1 MTTKVRSLST
11 QHRDTVRRRLLAIGH
26 SLRPAMLCCCVAVLA
41 ACAGSSKP
49 AHPAKPEASAPVQRV
64 SMPQPATV
72 QQRQPIL
79 IPGTGQF
86 FGNPPPAPT
95 LATPAEGYQLSF
107 VDTEIASVV
116 ASVIGDGLGLPYVV
130 DPQVKGTMTLQ
141 ASRPLARE
149 DVLPSLEAALNMRG
163 VALVNANGVYQ
174 AVPSKDASRRI
185 TGLRGESQ
193 RGAGYSIQIAPLRY
207 ISAAE
212 MEKALRPFAP
222 DGGILRVD
230 EARNLLLL
238 AGSSREL
245 SVMLDVVQ
253 TFDVDWLAG
262 MSFGLFPVEYVDA
275 KTLADELGNIFAD
288 SKSPIGNVVRLVPL
302 NRLNSLMVVT
312 HEPSYLKQV
321 ETWIKRL
328 DIGVSAPGRRIYV
341 YDVQNGKADDLAASL
356 SKILSI
362 AGGGSQVNDRTQSRG
377 SAFNSSSVMGN
388 SGGGLGGGMGGG
400 AAGGLGGNLGAGLGG
415 TLQSSSGAGLSSVTT
430 QSRSGD
436 YDSLDSASRGGGAAG
451 AMKIVPNIENNSLLI
466 YATPN
471 EFASLESALKRL
483 DVVPIQVL
491 IEASLAEVTLTDDMK
506 FGVQWSYQAGEGPLV
521 LSDASN
527 GGIGSQFPGFSF
539 LFNSRTNIRA
549 VLNALESMT
558 DVNVLSSPKLLV
570 LNNREAELQ
579 IGDQVPI
586 TVQSSISTVGEAAPI
601 VNAVQLRD
609 TGVILRITPRV
620 NKSGLVLLDVA
631 QEVSDVV
638 PTTSSSIDSPTI
650 QQRRIASTVAVHDG
664 ETIALG
670 GLIRDST
677 TRSRGGIPY
686 LRKIPLVGELFGST
700 GKNNRRTELI
710 VLITPRVIRSSQ
722 EAESLM
728 DELHDQFRGLR
739 NVLSDWHPGKSDA
752 PAEGDTKT
760 KHEAAP
766 AAAPTP

>member
-1 MTTKVRSLST
+1 MT
-11 QHRDTVRRRLLAIGH
+11 
-26 SLRPAMLCCCVAVLA
+26 
-41 ACAGSSKP
+41 
-49 AHPAKPEASAPVQRV
+49 
-64 SMPQPATV
+64 
-72 QQRQPIL
+72 
-79 IPGTGQF
+79 
-86 FGNPPPAPT
+86 
-95 LATPAEGYQLSF
+95 AEGYQLSF

-116 ASVIGDGLGLPYVV
+116 ASVVGEGLGLPYVV

-141 ASRPLARE
+141 AARPLARDE
-149 DVLPSLEAALNMRG
+149 VLPSLEAALNMRG

-185 TGLRGESQ
+185 SGLRGDKQ
-193 RGAGYSIQIAPLRY
+193 RGGAGYGIQIVPLKY
-207 ISAAE
+207 IGAAE

-230 EARNLLLL
+230 EGRNLLLL

-262 MSFGLFPVEYVDA
+262 MSFGLYPVEYVDA

-312 HEPSYLKQV
+312 HEPAYLKQV
-321 ETWIKRL
+321 ESWIKRL
-328 DIGVSAPGRRIYV
+328 DIGVSTPGRRIYV
-341 YDVQNGKADDLAASL
+341 YDVQNGKADDLALSL
-356 SKILSI
+356 NKILSI
-362 AGGGSQVNDRTQSRG
+362 SGSSQGTERSQSRG
-377 SAFNSSSVMGN
+377 SVFSPSTAGASLGSL
-388 SGGGLGGGMGGG
+388 GGGLGG
-400 AAGGLGGNLGAGLGG
+400 NI
-415 TLQSSSGAGLSSVTT
+415 QSSSGAGLSSVTP
-430 QSRSGD
+430 QARANE
-436 YDSLDSASRGGGAAG
+436 YDSMPLQRDAPSGGGSG
-451 AMKIVPNIENNSLLI
+451 GLKIVPNVENNALLI
-466 YATPN
+466 NATPS
-471 EFASLESALKRL
+471 EFASIEGALKRL
-483 DVVPIQVL
+483 DVTPIQVL
-491 IEASLAEVTLTDDMK
+491 IEASLAEVTLTDDIK
-506 FGVQWSYQAGEGPLV
+506 FGVQWSYDGGEGPLV
-521 LSDASN
+521 LSDAAN
-527 GGIGSQFPGFSF
+527 GGIGPQFPGFSF
-539 LFNSRTNIRA
+539 LFNSRTSIRA
-549 VLNALESMT
+549 VLNAIESMT

-586 TVQSSISTVGEAAPI
+586 TVQSSISTAGEAAPI

-650 QQRRIASTVAVHDG
+650 QQRRISSTVAVRDG

-670 GLIRDST
+670 GLIRDSA

-728 DELHDQFRGLR
+728 QELHDQFRGLR
-739 NVLSDWHPGKSDA
+739 GVLSDWNSTSTAVQPASDA
-752 PAEGDTKT
+752 EVKPEAKPAIEAAKPQAKPSTPPEA
-760 KHEAAP
+760 KHEPTTVPPPAAP
-766 AAAPTP
+766 IP